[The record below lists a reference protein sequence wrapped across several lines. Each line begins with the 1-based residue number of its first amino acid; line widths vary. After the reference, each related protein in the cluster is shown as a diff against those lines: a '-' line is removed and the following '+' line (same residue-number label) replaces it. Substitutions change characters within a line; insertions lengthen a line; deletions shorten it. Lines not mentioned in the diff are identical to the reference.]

1 MKNILLTG
9 GFGYIGSRFLEEYR
23 DAYSFHVI
31 DNQFFDNKNELS
43 NINNAI
49 KDIRDVEI
57 SDLHDVDYVIHL
69 SELSNDP
76 LGEVN
81 EDLTYSINHEG
92 TKNLLNLCNIAN
104 IEKFIYMSSCAVYGK
119 NENLVTESSK
129 VNPLTTYSKSKILNE
144 EYIIN
149 NDFNFETIIL
159 RNATVFGYSK
169 NLRIDLVINELVYEA
184 LYNSSIILNS
194 DGTPLRPFIHIGD
207 LVRIINLLV
216 NSDNFL
222 DKQII
227 NIGSKNL
234 NYSIKEIALNIAD
247 KLNIKN
253 IKYGEKDPDQR
264 SYKVNFSKFENLFPE
279 YNFNFDLDKGVD
291 ELIKNYKEHNFDLNV
306 YRLKKINYLLEEN
319 IIDEKLK
326 FI

>member
-9 GFGYIGSRFLEEYR
+9 GFGYIGSRFLEEFR
-23 DAYSFHVI
+23 DTYSFHVI

-43 NINNAI
+43 NINKTI

-57 SDLHDVDYVIHL
+57 SDLHNVDYVIHL

-81 EDLTYSINHEG
+81 ENLTYSINHEG
-92 TKNLLNLCNIAN
+92 TKNLLTLCNIAN

-119 NENLVTESSK
+119 NKNLVTESSK

-169 NLRIDLVINELVYEA
+169 NLRLDLVINELVYEA

-194 DGTPLRPFIHIGD
+194 DGTPLRPFVHVGD

-216 NSDNFL
+216 NSNNLL

-247 KLNIKN
+247 KLDIKD

-264 SYKVNFSKFENLFPE
+264 SYKVNFSKFESLFPE
-279 YNFNFDLDKGVD
+279 YNFNFDLDKGID
-291 ELIKNYKEHNFDLNV
+291 ELIKNYKKHNFDLNV
-306 YRLKKINYLLEEN
+306 YRLKKIKYLLDEN

>member
-23 DAYSFHVI
+23 DTYSFRVI

-43 NINNAI
+43 NINNTI
-49 KDIRDVEI
+49 KDIRDIEI

-81 EDLTYSINHEG
+81 ENLTYSINHEG
-92 TKNLLNLCNIAN
+92 TKNLLNLCNLAN

-119 NENLVTESSK
+119 NKNLVTESSK

-194 DGTPLRPFIHIGD
+194 DGTPLRPFVHVGD

-216 NSDNFL
+216 NSNNLL

-247 KLNIKN
+247 KLDIKD

-279 YNFNFDLDKGVD
+279 FNFNFDLDKGID

-306 YRLKKINYLLEEN
+306 YRLKKIKYLLDEN

>member
-23 DAYSFHVI
+23 DTYSFRVI

-43 NINNAI
+43 NINNTI
-49 KDIRDVEI
+49 KDIRDIEI

-81 EDLTYSINHEG
+81 ENLTYSINHEG
-92 TKNLLNLCNIAN
+92 TKNLLNLCNLAN

-119 NENLVTESSK
+119 NKNLVTESSK

-194 DGTPLRPFIHIGD
+194 DGTPLRPFVHVGD

-216 NSDNFL
+216 NSNNLL

-247 KLNIKN
+247 KLDIKD

-279 YNFNFDLDKGVD
+279 YNFNFDLDKGID

-306 YRLKKINYLLEEN
+306 YRLKKIKYLLDEN

>member
-23 DAYSFHVI
+23 DTYSFRVI

-43 NINNAI
+43 NINNTI
-49 KDIRDVEI
+49 KDIRDIEI

-81 EDLTYSINHEG
+81 ENLTYSINHEG
-92 TKNLLNLCNIAN
+92 TKNLLNLCNLAN

-119 NENLVTESSK
+119 NKNLVTESSK

-184 LYNSSIILNS
+184 LYNSCIILNS
-194 DGTPLRPFIHIGD
+194 DGTPLRPFVHVGD

-216 NSDNFL
+216 NSNNLL

-247 KLNIKN
+247 KLDIKD

-279 YNFNFDLDKGVD
+279 FNFNFDLDKGID

-306 YRLKKINYLLEEN
+306 YRLKKIKYLLDEN

>member
-23 DAYSFHVI
+23 DTYSFHVI
-31 DNQFFDNKNELS
+31 DNLFFDNKNELS
-43 NINNAI
+43 NINDTI
-49 KDIRDVEI
+49 KDIRDIEI
-57 SDLHDVDYVIHL
+57 SDLHDIDYVIHL

-81 EDLTYSINHEG
+81 ENLTYSINHEG
-92 TKNLLNLCNIAN
+92 TKNLLNLCNKAN
-104 IEKFIYMSSCAVYGK
+104 IKKFIYMSSCAVYGK

-149 NDFNFETIIL
+149 NNFNFETIIL

-194 DGTPLRPFIHIGD
+194 DGTPLRPFVHVGD
-207 LVRIINLLV
+207 LVRIINLLI
-216 NSDNFL
+216 NSNNFL

-234 NYSIKEIALNIAD
+234 NYSIKEIALNISG
-247 KLNIKN
+247 KLNIKD

-279 YNFNFDLDKGVD
+279 YSFNFDLDKGID
-291 ELIKNYKEHNFDLNV
+291 ELIKNYREHNFDLNV
-306 YRLKKINYLLEEN
+306 YRLKKIKYLLDEN